1 MNRPLTALITNDDGI
16 DSPGLH
22 RLAQAALEAG
32 LEVVIAAPA
41 TEASGSSAS
50 ITVTEKDGR
59 ILYERREIAA
69 LPGVEAF
76 AVEAGPGLI
85 ALLAGHGSF
94 GTAPDLVLSGIN
106 RGINVGQ
113 VILHSGT
120 VGAALTGGVNGLR
133 ALAVSQEVPVDDGEV
148 EDEEPDWS
156 AAAALAQQLIPQ
168 LAEQTGRDRA
178 EPQRPD
184 RPGGRRSRAADGNPR
199 RVRRRPD
206 HGDREGRGLR
216 RLRPPGGVLSP
227 GRPRP
232 GSDAAL
238 LADGYASLTALR
250 SVAEDTALPLEELVS
265 RARAAR

>member
-1 MNRPLTALITNDDGI
+1 MNRPLTALVTNDDGI

-22 RLAQAALEAG
+22 RLAQAALDAG
-32 LEVVIAAPA
+32 LEVVVAAPA
-41 TEASGSSAS
+41 AEASGSSAS

-59 ILYERREIAA
+59 ILYGRREIAA
-69 LPGVEAF
+69 LPGVSAF

-85 ALLAGHGSF
+85 TLLAGHGSF

-133 ALAVSQEVPVDDGEV
+133 ALAVSQEAPTG
-148 EDEEPDWS
+148 DEEPNWT
-156 AAAALAQQLIPQ
+156 AAATLAREIIPH
-168 LAEQTGRDRA
+168 LADH
-178 EPQRPD
+178 
-184 RPGGRRSRAADGNPR
+184 PGGTVLNLNVPIVEGDSTPELRAGTLAAFGVAQTTATERDEGSDDY
-199 RVRRRPD
+199 VRLAVSSP
-206 HGDREGRGLR
+206 
-216 RLRPPGGVLSP
+216 P

-250 SVAEDTALPLEELVS
+250 SVAEDTALPLDDLVNQL
-265 RARAAR
+265 

>member
-1 MNRPLTALITNDDGI
+1 M
-16 DSPGLH
+16 
-22 RLAQAALEAG
+22 
-32 LEVVIAAPA
+32 
-41 TEASGSSAS
+41 
-50 ITVTEKDGR
+50 
-59 ILYERREIAA
+59 
-69 LPGVEAF
+69 
-76 AVEAGPGLI
+76 EAGPGLI

-168 LAEQTGRDRA
+168 LAEQPAGTVLNLNVPIVQGDAVPELRTA
-178 EPQRPD
+178 TL
-184 RPGGRRSRAADGNPR
+184 AAFGVAQTTVTEKDEGSDDY
-199 RVRRRPD
+199 VRLAVSSP
-206 HGDREGRGLR
+206 
-216 RLRPPGGVLSP
+216 P